1 MVAGTTTHAA
11 SAALTRD
18 EFIDLRNVQDR
29 QINAELSSIRQALG
43 DNTHEL
49 KVDIHRVHT
58 GLTDDINTVHAELK
72 NDIYHVHATL
82 TDDINNVRTELKEDI
97 NNVRTELKEDIN
109 NLRTELKDDMKDL
122 RTELKDDMKDLRTE
136 LKDDMKDLRTELKSD
151 IDLLRAEFERGK
163 AFNHNSRLRNP
174 TLRIEPLAAIHP
186 DGPVLPDKRL
196 FPKDAKTFYGL
207 RVLTSARRVEALA
220 YLVKFYDIPFRAWHA
235 NDDDDYDYESYE
247 SDADEDSDDGSKP
260 AEQPELSLEEAVLTY
275 PKRAVEDLETI
286 LGLNEE
292 NFINFRAHARQLKLE
307 SLVAKRPAESEQRP
321 RPAPSRR
328 VYGSLFDQK
337 ASLQPSRPI
346 EQNSADWEKLLKEG
360 QEKEASEK
368 SEETR
373 ILWDNGSFRRRN
385 QDKMR
390 NLAERGARSSEG
402 SPTNA
407 DTLSREGR
415 SPRPQT
421 PV

>member
-1 MVAGTTTHAA
+1 MVAGTTSHAA

-29 QINAELSSIRQALG
+29 QINAELSSIRQALS

-49 KVDIHRVHT
+49 KVDIHCVHT
-58 GLTDDINTVHAELK
+58 GLTDDINAVHAELK

-82 TDDINNVRTELKEDI
+82 TDDINNVRTELKDDI
-97 NNVRTELKEDIN
+97 NNVRTEVKDDIGT
-109 NLRTELKDDMKDL
+109 LRTELKG
-122 RTELKDDMKDLRTE
+122 
-136 LKDDMKDLRTELKSD
+136 D
-151 IDLLRAEFERGK
+151 INLLRAEFERGK
-163 AFNHNSRLRNP
+163 AFNYNSRLRNP
-174 TLRIEPLAAIHP
+174 TFRIEPLAAIHP

-196 FPKDAKTFYGL
+196 FPKDARAFYSL
-207 RVLTSARRVEALA
+207 RVLNSARRLEALA

-247 SDADEDSDDGSKP
+247 SDADEDSDDVSKP

-337 ASLQPSRPI
+337 ASLRPSRPI

-373 ILWDNGSFRRRN
+373 ILWDDGSFRRRN
-385 QDKMR
+385 QEKMR
-390 NLAERGARSSEG
+390 SLAERGARSSEG